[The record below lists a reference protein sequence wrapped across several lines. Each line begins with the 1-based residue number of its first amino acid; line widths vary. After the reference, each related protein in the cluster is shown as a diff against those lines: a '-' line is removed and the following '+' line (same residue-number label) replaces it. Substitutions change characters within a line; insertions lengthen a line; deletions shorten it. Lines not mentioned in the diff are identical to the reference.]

1 MTENISRVGIDYEV
15 DAKVVVTEMID
26 RIETEVGLE
35 KSLIDRIETEFGLEK
50 IIIDRIETE
59 VVDLEKITSDE
70 EEHANNVNAYV
81 TIGSNNEEENLK
93 PAFEALIT
101 NSEVKEKPL
110 EQMVKEITLGK
121 VLKNHCG

>member
-81 TIGSNNEEENLK
+81 TIGSNNEENLE

>member
-81 TIGSNNEEENLK
+81 TIGSNNEENLE
-93 PAFEALIT
+93 PALEDLIT
-101 NSEVKEKPL
+101 NSEMKEKPL